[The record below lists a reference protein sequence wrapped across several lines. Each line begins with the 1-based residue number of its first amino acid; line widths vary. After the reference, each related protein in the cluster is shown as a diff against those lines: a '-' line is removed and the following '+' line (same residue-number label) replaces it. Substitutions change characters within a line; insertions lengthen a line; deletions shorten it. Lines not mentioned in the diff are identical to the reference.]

1 MFPHVHK
8 ISQRIMRILQMICPF
23 QETSHCPSDYLDN
36 DYPTYHL
43 KLKIEKIKVR
53 QNKKLIIKLLLS

>member
-23 QETSHCPSDYLDN
+23 QETSHCPSNYLDN

-43 KLKIEKIKVR
+43 KLENWKDKSKAK
-53 QNKKLIIKLLLS
+53 QKAYY